1 MLTKTQ
7 FESIK
12 PQIKNFPTYY
22 SSDEKAD
29 EIDRPRGQEY
39 TGSKQEATSIDGFNN
54 LMRNPNYELK
64 GSLIYDHFTDG
75 SEEHY
80 TIIFWQKRV

>member
-12 PQIKNFPTYY
+12 PQIENFPTYH
-22 SSDEKAD
+22 SNDPMTD

-39 TGSKQEATSIDGFNN
+39 TGAKQEATSIAEFNN
-54 LMRNPNYELK
+54 LKNNPTYELK

-80 TIIFWQKRV
+80 GIIFWQKRV